1 LLFTTLSQDG
11 KIIEPASDRVI
22 EFLASIKAWMA
33 AETAAIFGKR
43 IPSLD
48 NIGQSEKFHHFSKL
62 SFFYFTR

>member
-11 KIIEPASDRVI
+11 KISDPASDRVI

-33 AETAAIFGKR
+33 AETR
-43 IPSLD
+43 PSL
-48 NIGQSEKFHHFSKL
+48 EKESPHWTLLGGAKNFIISKL